1 MVVRVCWLVP
11 RAKVAYNTRLG
22 REGSQGIH
30 EGASQDAETADTKTF
45 GSQLRTK

>member
-1 MVVRVCWLVP
+1 MVVRVCWLAREG
-11 RAKVAYNTRLG
+11 RAIRLG